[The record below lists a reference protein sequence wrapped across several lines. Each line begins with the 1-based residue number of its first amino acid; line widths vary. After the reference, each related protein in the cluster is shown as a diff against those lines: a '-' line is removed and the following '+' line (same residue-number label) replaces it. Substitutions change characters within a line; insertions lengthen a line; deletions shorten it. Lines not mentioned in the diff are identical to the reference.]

1 MLRLALPLFVA
12 AAAILLAAGDSFA
25 QGRFGGGTSS
35 FGASSMGG
43 GLGGQSA
50 FGGSSL
56 GQSGFGQS
64 GFGQSGFGQS
74 GFGQS
79 GFGQSGMGQSA
90 FGQSAFGAGQ
100 QTGAFGAQGGNPAF
114 IGRGAAD
121 IANMFG
127 GAANQTGQNTQRQ
140 QRSGGNNRS
149 QSDSSSS
156 SQPEVRVTV
165 TASPELQRFVAAN
178 RAPAA
183 VTISNVSRALT
194 RRGMNGV
201 NFVTEDGVA
210 ILDGT
215 VANAA
220 DKLLAEKLAAIEPG
234 VRRVDNRLVIQAD
247 AEEVFPEPQ

>member
-1 MLRLALPLFVA
+1 MFRPALTLFVV

-25 QGRFGGGTSS
+25 QGRSGGGTSS

-64 GFGQSGFGQS
+64 SFGQSGFGQSAFGQSGFGQS

-79 GFGQSGMGQSA
+79 
-90 FGQSAFGAGQ
+90 AFGAGQ
-100 QTGAFGAQGGNPAF
+100 QTSAFGAQGGNQAF

-121 IANMFG
+121 ITSTFG
-127 GAANQTGQNTQRQ
+127 GAANQTGQTTQRS
-140 QRSGGNNRS
+140 QRAGGGNNRNS
-149 QSDSSSS
+149 SDSSSS
-156 SQPEVRVTV
+156 TRPEVRVTV

-234 VRRVDNRLVIQAD
+234 VRRVDNRLVIQAE
-247 AEEVFPEPQ
+247 AEEIFREAQ

>member
-1 MLRLALPLFVA
+1 MLRPAHILFAA

-25 QGRFGGGTSS
+25 QGGRSGGGSSLGSGASS
-35 FGASSMGG
+35 FGGSSLG
-43 GLGGQSA
+43 GGQSA

-79 GFGQSGMGQSA
+79 GMGQSA
-90 FGQSAFGAGQ
+90 FGQSSFGSGQ
-100 QTGAFGAQGGNPAF
+100 QTGALGAQGGNPAF

-127 GAANQTGQNTQRQ
+127 GAANQTGQTTQRS
-140 QRSGGNNRS
+140 QRAGGGNNRNS
-149 QSDSSSS
+149 SDSSSS
-156 SQPEVRVTV
+156 TRPEVRVTV

-178 RAPAA
+178 RPPAA
-183 VTISNVSRALT
+183 VTISNVSRALA

-210 ILDGT
+210 TLDGT
-215 VANAA
+215 VTNAA

-247 AEEVFPEPQ
+247 AEEIFP

>member
-1 MLRLALPLFVA
+1 MLRPAHTLFA
-12 AAAILLAAGDSFA
+12 AVAAILLAAGDSFA
-25 QGRFGGGTSS
+25 QGRSGGGTSS
-35 FGASSMGG
+35 FGGSSMGG

-79 GFGQSGMGQSA
+79 GMGQSA
-90 FGQSAFGAGQ
+90 FGQSAFGSGQ
-100 QTGAFGAQGGNPAF
+100 QTGAFGAQGGNQAF

-121 IANMFG
+121 ITSTFG

-140 QRSGGNNRS
+140 QRSSGNNRNS
-149 QSDSSSS
+149 SDSSSNT
-156 SQPEVRVTV
+156 QPEVRVAI

-234 VRRVDNRLVIQAD
+234 VRRVDNRLVIQAE
-247 AEEVFPEPQ
+247 AEEIFPVPQ

>member
-1 MLRLALPLFVA
+1 MLRPALPLFA
-12 AAAILLAAGDSFA
+12 AVAAILLAGGDSFA
-25 QGRFGGGTSS
+25 QGRSGGGASS

-50 FGGSSL
+50 FGGSSF

-79 GFGQSGMGQSA
+79 GFGQSS

-100 QTGAFGAQGGNPAF
+100 QTSAFGAQGGNQAF

-121 IANMFG
+121 TRSTFG

-140 QRSGGNNRS
+140 QRSSGSNRS
-149 QSDSSSS
+149 SSDSSSNT
-156 SQPEVRVTV
+156 QPEVRVAI
-165 TASPELQRFVAAN
+165 TASTELQRFVAAN

-220 DKLLAEKLAAIEPG
+220 DRLLAEKLAAIEPG
-234 VRRVDNRLVIQAD
+234 VRRVDNRLVVQAE
-247 AEEVFPEPQ
+247 AEEIFPEPQ

>member
-1 MLRLALPLFVA
+1 MLRPAHTLFVA
-12 AAAILLAAGDSFA
+12 AAAILLATGDSFA
-25 QGRFGGGTSS
+25 QGGRSGVGSSLGGGASS
-35 FGASSMGG
+35 FGGSSMG
-43 GLGGQSA
+43 GGQSA

-64 GFGQSGFGQS
+64 SFGQS

-90 FGQSAFGAGQ
+90 FGSGQQTSAFGAQ
-100 QTGAFGAQGGNPAF
+100 SGNPAF

-121 IANMFG
+121 IASMFG
-127 GAANQTGQNTQRQ
+127 GAANQTGQTTQRS
-140 QRSGGNNRS
+140 QRAGGGNNRNS
-149 QSDSSSS
+149 SDSSSS
-156 SQPEVRVTV
+156 TRPEVRVTV

-183 VTISNVSRALT
+183 VTNSNVSRALT

-234 VRRVDNRLVIQAD
+234 VRRVDNRLVIQAE
-247 AEEVFPEPQ
+247 AEEIFPEPQ